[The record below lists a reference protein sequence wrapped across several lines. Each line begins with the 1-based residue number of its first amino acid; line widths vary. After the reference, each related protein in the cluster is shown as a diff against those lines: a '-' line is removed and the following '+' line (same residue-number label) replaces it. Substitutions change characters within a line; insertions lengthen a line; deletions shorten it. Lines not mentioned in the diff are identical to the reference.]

1 MARITLRKNK
11 AIRKRNT
18 GGKHRKK
25 KTKSLEI
32 ERIKPSGMSSFR
44 NSRRWTSIVNCSEI
58 PLKFPSHFFF
68 FFFSLSLNCMTARF
82 PFRELI
88 KLSNNSMQGF
98 KLWKCESSAPM
109 NSLSSQLD
117 VYLWYGRVREKNF
130 RDRRKIFYFEIMW
143 CFRCF

>member
-18 GGKHRKK
+18 RGKHRRKE
-25 KTKSLEI
+25 TKSLEI

-44 NSRRWTSIVNCSEI
+44 NSRRWTSIVNCLEI
-58 PLKFPSHFFF
+58 PLKFPPHFFF
-68 FFFSLSLNCMTARF
+68 LFFFFLNCMIARF

-88 KLSNNSMQGF
+88 KLSNNGKGLGCENVSLPP
-98 KLWKCESSAPM
+98 LWIHCLF
-109 NSLSSQLD
+109 NLTR
-117 VYLWYGRVREKNF
+117 YLWYGRMREKNF
-130 RDRRKIFYFEIMW
+130 RDRKKIFYFEIMW